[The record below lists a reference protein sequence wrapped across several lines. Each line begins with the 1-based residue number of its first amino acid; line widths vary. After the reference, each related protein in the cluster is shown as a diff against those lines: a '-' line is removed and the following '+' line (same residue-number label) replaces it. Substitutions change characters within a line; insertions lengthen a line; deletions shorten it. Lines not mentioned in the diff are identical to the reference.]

1 MIERN
6 TVKER
11 VTIMLVG
18 YARVST
24 DDQDLIRQTFQ
35 LRGVGCE
42 KIFQEVMTGTKK
54 SRPEMDAML
63 EFIREDDVV
72 VVCELTRISRS
83 TKDLFALVELIESK
97 GAKIKS
103 LKEDWLDTTTA
114 HGRLLFTMMAGLA
127 QFERDLISER
137 TRESLRAK
145 KAAGVKLGRPRV
157 DDEALEKAVRL
168 YMTKEFEIKEIEQM
182 TKISKST
189 LYREI
194 DRLKD
199 EAKLDELKKKL
210 KKD

>member
-1 MIERN
+1 
-6 TVKER
+6 
-11 VTIMLVG
+11 MLVG

-24 DDQDLIRQTFQ
+24 DDQDMLRQTFQ

-42 KIFQEVMTGTKK
+42 KIYQETMSGTKK
-54 SRPEMDAML
+54 NRPQMEAML
-63 EFIREDDVV
+63 EFIREGDVV

-83 TKDLFALVELIESK
+83 TKDLFSLVEKIEEK

-114 HGRLLFTMMAGLA
+114 HGKLMFTMMAGLA

-137 TRESLRAK
+137 TKEALRAK

-157 DDEALEKAVRL
+157 NDEQLKKAVRL
-168 YMTKEFEIKEIEQM
+168 YMTKEFEIEEIEQL

-199 EAKLDELKKKL
+199 EAQYEELKKKL

>member
-1 MIERN
+1 
-6 TVKER
+6 
-11 VTIMLVG
+11 MLVG

-24 DDQDLIRQTFQ
+24 EDQDLLRQTFE
-35 LRGVGCE
+35 LRGAGCE
-42 KIFQEVMTGTKK
+42 KIYQETITGTKK
-54 SRPEMDAML
+54 HRPELDAML
-63 EFIREDDVV
+63 DFIREGDVV

-83 TKDLFALVELIESK
+83 TKDLFSLVEKIEEK

-114 HGRLLFTMMAGLA
+114 HGKLLFTMMAGLA

-137 TRESLRAK
+137 TKSALAAK
-145 KAAGVKLGRPRV
+145 KAAGMKLGRPRV
-157 DDEALEKAVRL
+157 DDEQLEKAVRL
-168 YMTKEFEIKEIEQM
+168 YMTKEFEVKEFVQM

-199 EAKLDELKKKL
+199 EAKLEELKKKL

>member
-1 MIERN
+1 
-6 TVKER
+6 
-11 VTIMLVG
+11 MLVG

-24 DDQDLIRQTFQ
+24 EDQDMIRQTFE

-42 KIFQEVMTGTKK
+42 KIYQETMTGTKK
-54 SRPEMDAML
+54 DRPELNAML
-63 EFIREDDVV
+63 DFIREGDVV

-83 TKDLFALVELIESK
+83 TKDLFDLVEKIETK

-103 LKEDWLDTTTA
+103 LKESWLDTTTA
-114 HGRLLFTMMAGLA
+114 HGKLLFTMFAGLA

-137 TRESLRAK
+137 TKSALAAK

-157 DDEALEKAVRL
+157 NDEALEKAVRL
-168 YMTKEFEIKEIEQM
+168 YATKEFEIKEIESL
-182 TKISKST
+182 TNISKST

-199 EAKLDELKKKL
+199 EAELDKLRKKL

>member
-1 MIERN
+1 
-6 TVKER
+6 
-11 VTIMLVG
+11 MLVG

-24 DDQDLIRQTFQ
+24 DDQDMLRQTFQ

-42 KIFQEVMTGTKK
+42 KIYQETMSGTKK
-54 SRPEMDAML
+54 NRPQMEAML
-63 EFIREDDVV
+63 EFIREGDVV

-83 TKDLFALVELIESK
+83 TKDLFSLVEKIEEK

-114 HGRLLFTMMAGLA
+114 HGKLMFTMMAGLA

-137 TRESLRAK
+137 TKEALRAK

-157 DDEALEKAVRL
+157 NDEQLEKAVRL
-168 YMTKEFEIKEIEQM
+168 YMTKEFEIEEIEQL

-199 EAKLDELKKKL
+199 EAKLEELKKKL

>member
-1 MIERN
+1 
-6 TVKER
+6 
-11 VTIMLVG
+11 MLVG

-24 DDQDLIRQTFQ
+24 DDQDMIRQTYQ

-42 KIFQEVMTGTKK
+42 KIYQEVMTGTKK
-54 SRPEMDAML
+54 HRPQMEAML
-63 EFIREDDVV
+63 EFIREGDVV

-83 TKDLFALVELIESK
+83 TKDLFSLVEKIEEK

-114 HGRLLFTMMAGLA
+114 HGKLMFTMMAGLA

-137 TRESLRAK
+137 TKEALRAK

-157 DDEALEKAVRL
+157 NDEQLEKAVRL
-168 YMTKEFEIKEIEQM
+168 YMTKEFEIEEIEQL

-199 EAKLDELKKKL
+199 EAKLEELKKKL

>member
-1 MIERN
+1 
-6 TVKER
+6 
-11 VTIMLVG
+11 MLVG

-24 DDQDLIRQTFQ
+24 DDQDMLRQTFQ

-42 KIFQEVMTGTKK
+42 KIYQEVMTGTKK
-54 SRPEMDAML
+54 HRPQMDAML
-63 EFIREDDVV
+63 EFIREGDVV

-83 TKDLFALVELIESK
+83 TKDLFSLVEKIEEK

-114 HGRLLFTMMAGLA
+114 HGKLMFTMMAGLA

-137 TRESLRAK
+137 TKEALRAK

-157 DDEALEKAVRL
+157 NDEQLEKAVRL
-168 YMTKEFEIKEIEQM
+168 YMTKEFEIEEIEQL

-199 EAKLDELKKKL
+199 EAKLEELKKKL

>member
-1 MIERN
+1 
-6 TVKER
+6 
-11 VTIMLVG
+11 MLVG

-24 DDQDLIRQTFQ
+24 EDQDMIRQTFE

-42 KIFQEVMTGTKK
+42 KIYQETMTGTKK
-54 SRPEMDAML
+54 DRQELNAML
-63 EFIREDDVV
+63 DFIREGDVV

-83 TKDLFALVELIESK
+83 TKDLFDLVEKIEAK

-103 LKEDWLDTTTA
+103 LKESWLDTTTA
-114 HGRLLFTMMAGLA
+114 HGKLLFTMFAGLA

-137 TRESLRAK
+137 TKSALAAK

-157 DDEALEKAVRL
+157 NDEALEKAVRL
-168 YMTKEFEIKEIEQM
+168 YATKEFEIKEIENL
-182 TKISKST
+182 TRISKST

-194 DRLKD
+194 GRLKD
-199 EAKLDELKKKL
+199 EAELDKLRKKL

>member
-1 MIERN
+1 
-6 TVKER
+6 
-11 VTIMLVG
+11 MLVG

-24 DDQDLIRQTFQ
+24 DDQDMIRQTYQ

-42 KIFQEVMTGTKK
+42 KIYQETMSGTKK
-54 SRPEMDAML
+54 HRPQMEAML
-63 EFIREDDVV
+63 EFIREGDVV

-83 TKDLFALVELIESK
+83 TKDLFSLVEKIEEK

-114 HGRLLFTMMAGLA
+114 HGKLMFTMMAGLA

-137 TRESLRAK
+137 TKEALRAK

-157 DDEALEKAVRL
+157 NDEQLEKAVRL
-168 YMTKEFEIKEIEQM
+168 YMTKEFEIEEIEQL

-199 EAKLDELKKKL
+199 EAKLEELKKKL

>member
-1 MIERN
+1 
-6 TVKER
+6 
-11 VTIMLVG
+11 MLVG

-24 DDQDLIRQTFQ
+24 DDQDMIRQTYQ

-42 KIFQEVMTGTKK
+42 KIYQEVMTGTKK
-54 SRPEMDAML
+54 HRPQMDAML
-63 EFIREDDVV
+63 EFIREGDVV

-83 TKDLFALVELIESK
+83 TKDLFSLVEKIEEK

-114 HGRLLFTMMAGLA
+114 HGKLMFTMMAGLA

-137 TRESLRAK
+137 TKEALRAK

-157 DDEALEKAVRL
+157 DDEQLEKAVRL
-168 YMTKEFEIKEIEQM
+168 YMTKEFEIEEIEQL

-199 EAKLDELKKKL
+199 EAKLEELKKKL

>member
-1 MIERN
+1 
-6 TVKER
+6 
-11 VTIMLVG
+11 MLVG

-168 YMTKEFEIKEIEQM
+168 YTTKEFEIKEIEQM

>member
-1 MIERN
+1 
-6 TVKER
+6 
-11 VTIMLVG
+11 MLVG

-24 DDQDLIRQTFQ
+24 DDQDMIRQTYQ

-42 KIFQEVMTGTKK
+42 KIYQETMSGTKK
-54 SRPEMDAML
+54 NRPQMEAML
-63 EFIREDDVV
+63 EFIREGDVV

-83 TKDLFALVELIESK
+83 TKDLFSLVEKIEEK

-114 HGRLLFTMMAGLA
+114 HGKLMFTMMAGLA

-137 TRESLRAK
+137 TKEALRAK

-157 DDEALEKAVRL
+157 NDEQLEKAVRL
-168 YMTKEFEIKEIEQM
+168 YMTKEFEIEEIEQL

-189 LYREI
+189 IYREI

-199 EAKLDELKKKL
+199 EAKLEELKKKL

>member
-1 MIERN
+1 
-6 TVKER
+6 
-11 VTIMLVG
+11 MLVG

-24 DDQDLIRQTFQ
+24 DDQDLVRQTFQ

>member
-1 MIERN
+1 
-6 TVKER
+6 
-11 VTIMLVG
+11 MLVG

-24 DDQDLIRQTFQ
+24 EEQDLLRQTFE
-35 LRGVGCE
+35 LRGAGCE
-42 KIFQEVMTGTKK
+42 KIYQETITGTKK
-54 SRPEMDAML
+54 HRPELDAML
-63 EFIREDDVV
+63 DFIREGDVV

-83 TKDLFALVELIESK
+83 TKDLFSLVEKIEEK

-103 LKEDWLDTTTA
+103 LKESWLDTTTA
-114 HGRLLFTMMAGLA
+114 HGKLLFTMMAGLA

-137 TRESLRAK
+137 TKSALRAK

-157 DDEALEKAVRL
+157 DDEQLEKAVRL
-168 YMTKEFEIKEIEQM
+168 YMTKEFEIKEIVQM
-182 TKISKST
+182 TNISSAT

-199 EAKLDELKKKL
+199 EAQYEELKKKL

>member
-1 MIERN
+1 
-6 TVKER
+6 
-11 VTIMLVG
+11 MLVG

-24 DDQDLIRQTFQ
+24 DDQDMLRQTFQ

-42 KIFQEVMTGTKK
+42 KIYQEVMTGTKK
-54 SRPEMDAML
+54 NRPQMEAML
-63 EFIREDDVV
+63 EFIREGDVV

-83 TKDLFALVELIESK
+83 TKDLFSLVEKIEEK

-114 HGRLLFTMMAGLA
+114 HGKLMFTMMAGLA

-137 TRESLRAK
+137 TKEALRAK

-157 DDEALEKAVRL
+157 NDEQLEKAVRL
-168 YMTKEFEIKEIEQM
+168 YMTKEFEIEEIEQL

-199 EAKLDELKKKL
+199 EAKLEELKKKL

>member
-1 MIERN
+1 
-6 TVKER
+6 
-11 VTIMLVG
+11 MLVG

>member
-1 MIERN
+1 
-6 TVKER
+6 
-11 VTIMLVG
+11 MLVG

-145 KAAGVKLGRPRV
+145 KAVGIKLGRPRV

-168 YMTKEFEIKEIEQM
+168 YMTKEFEIKEIEAM

>member
-1 MIERN
+1 MI
-6 TVKER
+6 
-11 VTIMLVG
+11 VG

-24 DDQDLIRQTFQ
+24 DDQDMIRQTHQ
-35 LRGVGCE
+35 LRAVGCE
-42 KIFQEVMTGTKK
+42 KIYQETGSGTKK
-54 SRPEMDAML
+54 DRAQLNAML
-63 EFIREDDVV
+63 EFIREGDVV

-83 TKDLFALVELIESK
+83 TKDLFELVEKIEEK

-103 LKEDWLDTTTA
+103 LKESWLDTTTA
-114 HGRLLFTMMAGLA
+114 HGRLLFTMFAGIS

-137 TRESLRAK
+137 TRETLRAK
-145 KAAGVKLGRPRV
+145 KAAGIKLGRPRV
-157 DDEALEKAVRL
+157 DDEALKKAVKL
-168 YMTKEFEIKEIEQM
+168 YMTKEFEVKEIEEM

-199 EAKLDELKKKL
+199 EAKLEELKKKL

>member
-1 MIERN
+1 
-6 TVKER
+6 
-11 VTIMLVG
+11 MLVG

-24 DDQDLIRQTFQ
+24 DDQDLLRQTFE
-35 LRGVGCE
+35 LRAAGCE
-42 KIFQEVMTGTKK
+42 KIYQETITGTKK
-54 SRPEMDAML
+54 DRPELNAML
-63 EFIREDDVV
+63 DFIREGDVV

-83 TKDLFALVELIESK
+83 TKDLFSLVEKIEEK

-103 LKEDWLDTTTA
+103 LKESWLDTTTA
-114 HGRLLFTMMAGLA
+114 HGKLLFTMMAGLA

-137 TRESLRAK
+137 TKSALAAK

-168 YMTKEFEIKEIEQM
+168 YMTKEFEIKEIVQM
-182 TKISKST
+182 TNISSAT

-199 EAKLDELKKKL
+199 EAQYEELKKKL

>member
-1 MIERN
+1 
-6 TVKER
+6 
-11 VTIMLVG
+11 MLVG

-24 DDQDLIRQTFQ
+24 DDQDMIRQTFQ

-42 KIFQEVMTGTKK
+42 KIYQETMSGTKK
-54 SRPEMDAML
+54 NRPQMEAML
-63 EFIREDDVV
+63 EFIREGDVV

-83 TKDLFALVELIESK
+83 TKDLFSLVEKIEEK

-114 HGRLLFTMMAGLA
+114 HGKLMFTMMAGLA

-137 TRESLRAK
+137 TKEALRAK
-145 KAAGVKLGRPRV
+145 KEAGVKLGRPRV
-157 DDEALEKAVRL
+157 DDEQLKKAVKL
-168 YMTKEFEIKEIEQM
+168 YTTKEFEIKEIEDM

-199 EAKLDELKKKL
+199 EAQYEELKKKL

>member
-1 MIERN
+1 
-6 TVKER
+6 
-11 VTIMLVG
+11 MLVG

-24 DDQDLIRQTFQ
+24 DDQDMIRQTYQ

-42 KIFQEVMTGTKK
+42 KIYQEVMTGTKK
-54 SRPEMDAML
+54 NRPQMEAML
-63 EFIREDDVV
+63 EFIREGDVV

-83 TKDLFALVELIESK
+83 TKDLFSLVEKIEEK

-114 HGRLLFTMMAGLA
+114 HGKLMFTMMAGLA

-137 TRESLRAK
+137 TKEALRAK

-168 YMTKEFEIKEIEQM
+168 YMTKEFEIEEIEQL

-189 LYREI
+189 LDREI

-199 EAKLDELKKKL
+199 EAKVEELKKKL

>member
-1 MIERN
+1 
-6 TVKER
+6 
-11 VTIMLVG
+11 MLVG

-24 DDQDLIRQTFQ
+24 DDQDMLRQTFQ

-42 KIFQEVMTGTKK
+42 KIYQETMSGTKK
-54 SRPEMDAML
+54 NRPQMEAML
-63 EFIREDDVV
+63 EFIREGDVV

-83 TKDLFALVELIESK
+83 TKDLFSLVEKIEEK

-114 HGRLLFTMMAGLA
+114 HGKLMFTMMAGLA

-137 TRESLRAK
+137 TKEALRAK

-157 DDEALEKAVRL
+157 DDEQLKKAVRL
-168 YMTKEFEIKEIEQM
+168 YMTKEFEIEEIEQL

-199 EAKLDELKKKL
+199 EAKLEELKKKL

>member
-1 MIERN
+1 
-6 TVKER
+6 
-11 VTIMLVG
+11 MLVG

-24 DDQDLIRQTFQ
+24 DDQDMIRQTFQ

-42 KIFQEVMTGTKK
+42 KIYQEVMTGTKK
-54 SRPEMDAML
+54 DRPEMDAML
-63 EFIREDDVV
+63 EFIREGDVV

-83 TKDLFALVELIESK
+83 TKDLFALVEKIEEK

-103 LKEDWLDTTTA
+103 LKENWLDTTTA
-114 HGRLLFTMMAGLA
+114 HGRLLFTMFAGLA

-145 KAAGVKLGRPRV
+145 KEAGVKLGRPRV
-157 DDEALEKAVRL
+157 DDEQLEKAVRL
-168 YMTKEFEIKEIEQM
+168 YMTKEFEIKEIEQL
-182 TKISKST
+182 TNISKST

-199 EAKLDELKKKL
+199 EAKLEELKKKL

>member
-1 MIERN
+1 
-6 TVKER
+6 
-11 VTIMLVG
+11 MLVG

-24 DDQDLIRQTFQ
+24 EDQELLRQTFE
-35 LRGVGCE
+35 LRGAGCE
-42 KIFQEVMTGTKK
+42 KIYQEVMSGTKK
-54 SRPEMDAML
+54 DRPELNAML
-63 EFIREDDVV
+63 EFIREGDVV

-83 TKDLFALVELIESK
+83 TKDLFSLVEKIEEK

-114 HGRLLFTMMAGLA
+114 HGKLLFTMMAGLA

-137 TRESLRAK
+137 TKSALRAK
-145 KAAGVKLGRPRV
+145 KAAGMKLGRPRV

-168 YMTKEFEIKEIEQM
+168 YMTKEFEIKEIEQL
-182 TKISKST
+182 TNISKST

-199 EAKLDELKKKL
+199 EAKLEELKKKL

>member
-1 MIERN
+1 
-6 TVKER
+6 
-11 VTIMLVG
+11 MLVG

-24 DDQDLIRQTFQ
+24 DDQDMIRQTFQ

-42 KIFQEVMTGTKK
+42 KIYQEVMTGTKK
-54 SRPEMDAML
+54 NRPQMDAML
-63 EFIREDDVV
+63 EFIREGDVV

-83 TKDLFALVELIESK
+83 TKDLFSLVEKIEEK

-114 HGRLLFTMMAGLA
+114 HGKLLFTMMAGLA

-137 TRESLRAK
+137 TRETLRAK

-157 DDEALEKAVRL
+157 NDEQLEKAVRL

-199 EAKLDELKKKL
+199 EAKLEELKKKL

>member
-1 MIERN
+1 
-6 TVKER
+6 
-11 VTIMLVG
+11 MLVG

-24 DDQDLIRQTFQ
+24 DDQDMIRQTYQ

-42 KIFQEVMTGTKK
+42 KIYQETMSGTKK
-54 SRPEMDAML
+54 NRPQMEAML
-63 EFIREDDVV
+63 EFIREGDVV

-83 TKDLFALVELIESK
+83 TKDLFSLVEKIEEK

-114 HGRLLFTMMAGLA
+114 HGKLMFTMMAGLA

-137 TRESLRAK
+137 TKEALRAK

-157 DDEALEKAVRL
+157 NDEQLEKAVRL
-168 YMTKEFEIKEIEQM
+168 YMTKEFEIEEIEQL

-199 EAKLDELKKKL
+199 EAKLEELKKKL

>member
-1 MIERN
+1 
-6 TVKER
+6 
-11 VTIMLVG
+11 MLVG

-24 DDQDLIRQTFQ
+24 EEQDLLRQTFE
-35 LRGVGCE
+35 LRGAGCE
-42 KIFQEVMTGTKK
+42 KIYQETVTGTKK
-54 SRPEMDAML
+54 HRPELDAML
-63 EFIREDDVV
+63 EFIREGDVV

-83 TKDLFALVELIESK
+83 TKDLFSLVEKIEEK
-97 GAKIKS
+97 GAEIKS

-114 HGRLLFTMMAGLA
+114 HGRLLFTMMAGLT
-127 QFERDLISER
+127 QFERDLNSER
-137 TRESLRAK
+137 TKSALAAK

-199 EAKLDELKKKL
+199 EAKLEELKKKL

>member
-1 MIERN
+1 
-6 TVKER
+6 
-11 VTIMLVG
+11 MLVG

-24 DDQDLIRQTFQ
+24 DDQDMIRQTFQ

-42 KIFQEVMTGTKK
+42 KIYQETLSGTKK
-54 SRPEMDAML
+54 NRPEMEAML
-63 EFIREDDVV
+63 DFIREGDIV

-83 TKDLFALVELIESK
+83 TKDLFALVEKIEEK

-103 LKEDWLDTTTA
+103 LKESWLDTTSA
-114 HGRLLFTMMAGLA
+114 HGKLLFTMFAGLA

-137 TRESLRAK
+137 TRETLRAK

-157 DDEALEKAVRL
+157 DDKQLEKAVRL

-194 DRLKD
+194 ERLKD
-199 EAKLDELKKKL
+199 EAKLEELKKKL

>member
-1 MIERN
+1 
-6 TVKER
+6 
-11 VTIMLVG
+11 MLVG

-24 DDQDLIRQTFQ
+24 DDQDMLRQTFQ

-42 KIFQEVMTGTKK
+42 KIYQETMSGTKK
-54 SRPEMDAML
+54 NRPQMEAML
-63 EFIREDDVV
+63 EFIREGDVV

-83 TKDLFALVELIESK
+83 TKDLFSLVEKIEEK

-114 HGRLLFTMMAGLA
+114 HGKLMFTMMAGLA

-137 TRESLRAK
+137 TKEALRAK

-157 DDEALEKAVRL
+157 DDEQLEKAVRL
-168 YMTKEFEIKEIEQM
+168 YMTKEFEIEEIEQL

-199 EAKLDELKKKL
+199 EAKLEELKKKL

>member
-1 MIERN
+1 
-6 TVKER
+6 
-11 VTIMLVG
+11 MLVG

-42 KIFQEVMTGTKK
+42 KIFQETMSGTKK